1 MKREVTLKEGLIEEI
16 GVPIKLTF
24 KNRVDGYKYRL
35 YIGHNDGTWY
45 FYRGY
50 DNHSDGEEEYLNI
63 IRGIAR
69 GDGRS
74 ISHLL
79 KYIEKRG

>member
-35 YIGHNDGTWY
+35 YIGKKDGTWC

-50 DNHSDGEEEYLNI
+50 DNHSDGEEEYFNMT
-63 IRGIAR
+63 RFVRR
-69 GDGRS
+69 GDAKS
-74 ISHLL
+74 LTHLL
-79 KYIEKRG
+79 KYI